1 MVRKLLR
8 LLVCLAR
15 DLTDSLII
23 LAFRYP
29 ATLASIVQ
37 FVTSRWSSYVV
48 FDSSGRGIAHNE
60 GVTTEFTTPV
70 YPDICPSY
78 SDPLEHV
85 LQSMNELMFYLGA
98 ILPPMYINGGP
109 SFEEY
114 YREGLDAGQT
124 PNATTLADPVGRQ
137 EIFETNLHWF
147 IAAAVIEVV
156 CVALILPSY
165 MGFWKLGRHVSLSPL
180 EIAKVSRLHTM

>member
-1 MVRKLLR
+1 MRVCHSWETRCLLIT
-8 LLVCLAR
+8 
-15 DLTDSLII
+15 LTP
-23 LAFRYP
+23 RYP

-37 FVTSRWSSYVV
+37 LVNSRWSSYVV
-48 FDSSGRGIAHNE
+48 FDSSGREIANNE
-60 GVTTEFTTPV
+60 GVTTEFTIPV
-70 YPDICPSY
+70 YPDMCPSY

-98 ILPPMYINGGP
+98 ILPPMYITGGP

-114 YREGLDAGQT
+114 YREGLDPGQT
-124 PNATTLADPVGRQ
+124 PNATTLADPMGRQ

-147 IAAAVIEVV
+147 VAAAVIEVV

-180 EIAKVSRLHTM
+180 EIAKVGRLHTM